1 MCAPMVTQLFGFAFI
16 FKWGGALFAS
26 SSQKYPVIKRTTV
39 LSSLSSL
46 WLLSVSLTP
55 EALSAALHPLPVV
68 ATAASGAVPLQQAAD
83 SSQHGGTRDSV
94 PRDREARKEIHPCV
108 CPVAP
113 PTQTSR
119 SVWLRAA
126 LSALGQSVLP
136 VSGRNCL
143 QRPLSDSGPFLPQW
157 LPA

>member
-1 MCAPMVTQLFGFAFI
+1 MVTQLFGFAFI

-83 SSQHGGTRDSV
+83 SSQHGGLGTQSPGTGRPVKRSIRVSV
-94 PRDREARKEIHPCV
+94 LLLPQPKP
-108 CPVAP
+108 
-113 PTQTSR
+113 
-119 SVWLRAA
+119 
-126 LSALGQSVLP
+126 LGQC
-136 VSGRNCL
+136 G
-143 QRPLSDSGPFLPQW
+143 
-157 LPA
+157 